1 MFQFRTLCNVAQ
13 TSAKWGQ
20 TLFEIVWRQKEK
32 IKYEPANFE
41 IFKTVTNF
49 SPKTASVA
57 QNQNL
62 LVRQPFCKFKS
73 ETAFRLEI
81 QFKVKSN
88 IAKLALATVLRLTYL
103 ASWVVSLISIITAS
117 WNVWREWFLAWNQ
130 GTTARVII
138 KISKKMIP
146 HIKPKVFFIRKKHF
160 FFFWNSK

>member
-1 MFQFRTLCNVAQ
+1 MATKRFKPSLAHHFDGIPSQSIYIRKSFSVCTVQCSTNAKSINIYNLKEDVWTMFQFRTLCNVAQ

-88 IAKLALATVLRLTYL
+88 IAKLAPAKQ
-103 ASWVVSLISIITAS
+103 S
-117 WNVWREWFLAWNQ
+117 
-130 GTTARVII
+130 
-138 KISKKMIP
+138 
-146 HIKPKVFFIRKKHF
+146 
-160 FFFWNSK
+160 